1 MLRKLTYFALL
12 FSLLKFSYC
21 TEIDDLPEERNTI
34 AVIGGGY
41 TGVISAILLAKLK
54 IFDVHLFE
62 KDMVLMNGASAATAR
77 LHLGGEY
84 LEDEKTAKQC
94 LFSALLFRQMFP
106 TESILAD
113 IQYIKFLTAMD
124 SLEEISVEKIRTQYK
139 KLQSSYKKKFDQLK
153 ELWQTSDEETGNR
166 LFGDPSLFVE
176 DAGIDPECI
185 HFAGGIKTK
194 ERGLQPISLGVMLE
208 ELLEQH
214 GVILH
219 LGCTVTKASYSDEN
233 EGYNLFY
240 KSQHSQNLFANYV
253 VSAAWHRNNYLATKI
268 GASSSPPDT
277 SQKVFLRAIGLF
289 DVSRCENQKNCGY
302 FGFKGI
308 HGGMVSY

>member
-1 MLRKLTYFALL
+1 MLRTLTYFALL
-12 FSLLKFSYC
+12 FSLLKFTYC

-34 AVIGGGY
+34 VVIGGGY

-62 KDMVLMNGASAATAR
+62 KDTILMNGASAAASR

-84 LEDEKTAKQC
+84 LLEDGITAKQC
-94 LFSALLFRQMFP
+94 LFSAILFRQMFP
-106 TESILAD
+106 TESILTD

-153 ELWQTSDEETGNR
+153 ELWQTSDEETSDR

-185 HFAGGIKTK
+185 HFSGGIKTK

-214 GVILH
+214 GVI
-219 LGCTVTKASYSDEN
+219 
-233 EGYNLFY
+233 FY
-240 KSQHSQNLFANYV
+240 
-253 VSAAWHRNNYLATKI
+253 I
-268 GASSSPPDT
+268 
-277 SQKVFLRAIGLF
+277 
-289 DVSRCENQKNCGY
+289 
-302 FGFKGI
+302 
-308 HGGMVSY
+308 